1 MNRIV
6 HRLLAGVLIAALFM
20 GAAGFAWQSVSAF
33 DDGDSV
39 VVFDGALNLRQN
51 PGIGGLILQV
61 LPNGTPLTVTGPSQ
75 LVDAITWVPATTEA
89 LVAGWV
95 AEQFIM
101 DAPVAGGFVAGD
113 VVEVASGPLNLRSA
127 AGTLAA
133 ILQTLATGTTA
144 TVLAG
149 PTAANGYDWYQL
161 QLTGGTTGWAAG
173 SFLEIADEAPIGGDF
188 TTGDDIYVSDG
199 PVNLR
204 NAAGTG
210 AIVLAVLPTG
220 TTGSVLAGPTSA
232 NGYDWYQIQV
242 TGGQAGWVADAF
254 IALDNNGPVI
264 VPGQFPISSYVFVNV
279 PSLNQRSIAST
290 DGAVLQTLSEGAVA
304 QILSAPVSANGY
316 TWYQVSAGGTNG
328 YVVGE
333 FLVGGVTVGAQAM
346 VTDGPVNL
354 RLQATTSSASLG
366 ALQTGDL
373 VTVTSGPVAGG
384 DYVWF
389 GVTANGQAGF
399 VAGRYLGPSS

>member
-6 HRLLAGVLIAALFM
+6 HRLLAGVMIATLCL
-20 GAAGFAWQSVSAF
+20 GAAAFAWQSVAAF

-39 VVFDGALNLRQN
+39 IVVDGALNLRQN
-51 PGIGGLILQV
+51 PGMGGLILQV

-75 LVDAITWVPATTEA
+75 LVDAITWVPVTTEA
-89 LVAGWV
+89 LTAGWV
-95 AEQFIM
+95 AGQFIM
-101 DAPVAGGFVAGD
+101 AAPVAGGFVAGD
-113 VVEVASGPLNLRSA
+113 VVEVVSGPLNLRSA
-127 AGTLAA
+127 AGTHAA

-173 SFLEIADEAPIGGDF
+173 SFLEIADVVPIGGDF
-188 TTGDDIYVSDG
+188 SAGDDIYVSDG

-210 AIVLAVLPTG
+210 ATVLAVLPTG

-254 IALDNNGPVI
+254 IALDDNGPVI
-264 VPGQFPISSYVFVNV
+264 APGQFPISSYVFVNV

-290 DGAVLQTLSEGAVA
+290 DGAVLQTLSEGSVA

-316 TWYQVSAGGTNG
+316 TWYQVSAGGTIG
-328 YVVGE
+328 YVAGE

-354 RLQATTSSASLG
+354 RIQATTSSASLG

-373 VTVTSGPVAGG
+373 VAVTSGPVAGG
-384 DYVWF
+384 DYMWF

-399 VAGRYLGPSS
+399 VAGQFLGPTT